1 MTSIDVVDDFLN
13 PGWYLVY
20 ICFFI
25 FFISI
30 FFEFELVT
38 FELQSEIGN
47 KSCLG
52 ATSASL
58 MLVAGISFQGQISSK
73 YEVALQSYLIF

>member
-1 MTSIDVVDDFLN
+1 MVS
-13 PGWYLVY
+13 GVY
-20 ICFFI
+20 IFFS

-38 FELQSEIGN
+38 FELQSETGN
-47 KSCLG
+47 KLPG

-58 MLVAGISFQGQISSK
+58 MLVAGIFFQGQLSSK